1 MYIDDLHF
9 FDLDDIAAT
18 FRFCAVTGITVIAA
32 GIELQVDSGSQF
44 PYVSLPSTLIR
55 MSAAKCHVCSAP
67 ACADVLT
74 AQATGK
80 THFRLAQDLV
90 GDVQWE
96 GRCKQCY
103 KEWHDKYG
111 FPTLVS

>member
-1 MYIDDLHF
+1 MDYESACVVIQLR
-9 FDLDDIAAT
+9 T
-18 FRFCAVTGITVIAA
+18 VSVSTCAPACADALTVC
-32 GIELQVDSGSQF
+32 G
-44 PYVSLPSTLIR
+44 
-55 MSAAKCHVCSAP
+55 AP

-80 THFRLAQDLV
+80 THFRLTQDLV

>member
-1 MYIDDLHF
+1 MDYES
-9 FDLDDIAAT
+9 A
-18 FRFCAVTGITVIAA
+18 CVVI
-32 GIELQVDSGSQF
+32 QF
-44 PYVSLPSTLIR
+44 TSTLIR
-55 MSAAKCHVCSAP
+55 MAAAKCHVCGAP

-80 THFRLAQDLV
+80 THFRLTQDLV